1 MGIKSRILSANASG
15 SLLSDLCSRAYVG
28 REDVIDTLAALHNSG
43 QINFPAVCRSDQLD
57 SISGHSFFVIQQFFC
72 ETLPRIDCD
81 VRDAVET
88 SAILFERAGN
98 DMTAGFV
105 FEALRE
111 WFAQRLE
118 RTENGLRLIW
128 SNPKA
133 PPGVAHSVLLAG
145 ARHDVRK
152 YAIEALDLT
161 RQPHSPARLGAIAAL
176 GGIRLDQ
183 HEDLLLQAV
192 HCLEEAI
199 EIPSS
204 DSSAASA
211 IQAALELLGRIGPS
225 RVDLVEPLVL
235 KASAR
240 PAVNT
245 ICVITRGLQI
255 NHTLY
260 TEDMV
265 DTSLSAI
272 AEFDKHVPVT
282 IDQVDSMLYHWDIDG
297 DRQRILR
304 FLARLLGPKGETAF
318 DFSKLKSFSHK
329 MRESR
334 GDILG
339 WYVVSLLLTGRRE
352 LCSAALELLPY
363 NRVPDGFDIDLSEF
377 SLDGTTVL
385 FLCKKIIGYLLSH
398 RPWAS
403 ALLLSCFRAVSSNQA
418 RQLEDT
424 VLTCFLINHPSAID
438 WFKEHASAADQ
449 AHAMVKRLER
459 RVKSYLKE
467 LGKHGICSAFRPSER
482 EYRYQQYKQFDLIQ
496 GIQSDALRGS
506 IVSQI
511 AHRSV
516 VLYGTGTIYYMHTND
531 ESGPHRQEARFGSF
545 QQTIEIP
552 RLTVFDPVGLDF
564 ALSRFRAEPPPS

>member
-1 MGIKSRILSANASG
+1 
-15 SLLSDLCSRAYVG
+15 
-28 REDVIDTLAALHNSG
+28 
-43 QINFPAVCRSDQLD
+43 
-57 SISGHSFFVIQQFFC
+57 
-72 ETLPRIDCD
+72 
-81 VRDAVET
+81 
-88 SAILFERAGN
+88 
-98 DMTAGFV
+98 MTAGLV
-105 FEALRE
+105 FGALRE

-118 RTENGLRLIW
+118 RTENGLRLIR
-128 SNPKA
+128 STLEA
-133 PPGVAHSVLLAG
+133 PAGVAHSVLLAG

-152 YAIEALDLT
+152 YAMEALDLT
-161 RQPHSPARLGAIAAL
+161 RQPHSQARLGAIAAL
-176 GGIRLDQ
+176 GAMQLDQ

-199 EIPSS
+199 ETPSS
-204 DSSAASA
+204 DSCAASA
-211 IQAALELLGRIGPS
+211 IQAALELLDRLGPS

-235 KASAR
+235 KACAR
-240 PAVNT
+240 PDVNT
-245 ICVITRGLQI
+245 IHAITRGMQT

-265 DTSLSAI
+265 DASLSAI

-282 IDQVDSMLYHWDIDG
+282 IDEVDSMLYRWDIDG
-297 DRQRILR
+297 DRQRIFQ
-304 FLARLLGPKGETAF
+304 FLVRLLCPDGGTTF
-318 DFSKLKSFSHK
+318 DFSTQNSFGHR

-339 WYVVSLLLTGRRE
+339 WYVISLLLTGERE
-352 LCSAALELLPY
+352 LCSAAFELLPY
-363 NRVPDGFDIDLSEF
+363 DGVPEGFDIDLSEF
-377 SLDGTTVL
+377 SLDGPTVL
-385 FLCKKIIGYLLSH
+385 FLCEKIIGYLLSH
-398 RPWAS
+398 RPCAS
-403 ALLLSCFRAVSSNQA
+403 ALLLSCFRAISSDHA

-438 WFKEHASAADQ
+438 WFKEHVSSADQ

-459 RVKSYLKE
+459 RVKSYLKG

-482 EYRYQQYKQFDLIQ
+482 EYRYQQYKQLDLMQ
-496 GIQSDALRGS
+496 GIQRDALRGS

-511 AHRSV
+511 AHQSV

-531 ESGPHRQEARFGSF
+531 ESGPHRQEAPFGSF